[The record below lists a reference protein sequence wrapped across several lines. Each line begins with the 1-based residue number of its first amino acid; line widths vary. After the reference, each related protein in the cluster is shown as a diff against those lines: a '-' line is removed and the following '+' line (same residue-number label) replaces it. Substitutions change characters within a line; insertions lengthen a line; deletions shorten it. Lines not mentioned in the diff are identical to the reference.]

1 MKPKGKGAEAVKYLK
16 QLKAPKGVTI
26 RNIYFTFGNYDVAI
40 IFESTDAKLA
50 MNFVMNVGFATGY
63 TVETMTAVS
72 VDKS

>member
-26 RNIYFTFGNYDVAI
+26 LNKYFTFGKYDAAL
-40 IFESTDAKLA
+40 IFEATDVKLA
-50 MNFVMNVGFATGY
+50 MNFVMNVGFATDY

-72 VDKS
+72 VDN